1 MDLPQPEINELTRPY
16 WDALREGRLVFQRCG
31 CGHAWLPA
39 RHECPACLAS
49 APGNARWEPA
59 SGRGTL
65 VSWVVYHTAY
75 HPAFESRL
83 PYNVALVQL
92 EEGPR
97 LLTNIVD
104 GHAALTSEAADR
116 PVELEVQWEGDLALA
131 RFRLARSRA
140 GA

>member
-1 MDLPQPEINELTRPY
+1 MPGERARQRALGARQRPRHAGEL
-16 WDALREGRLVFQRCG
+16 
-31 CGHAWLPA
+31 
-39 RHECPACLAS
+39 
-49 APGNARWEPA
+49 
-59 SGRGTL
+59 
-65 VSWVVYHTAY
+65 VVYHTAY